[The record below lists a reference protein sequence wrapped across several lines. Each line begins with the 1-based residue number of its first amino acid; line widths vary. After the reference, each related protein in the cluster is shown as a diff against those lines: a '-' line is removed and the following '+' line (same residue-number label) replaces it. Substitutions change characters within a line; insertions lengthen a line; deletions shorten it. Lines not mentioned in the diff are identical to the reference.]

1 MVTGKSHLTKS
12 PQSSPDKIPQTK
24 SPHNEVI
31 IQSYYIC
38 LYWWWY

>member
-1 MVTGKSHLTKS
+1 MTKS
-12 PQSSPDKIPQTK
+12 PQSIPAQKKQTK

-31 IQSYYIC
+31 RQSYCIC